1 MVSQTVIL
9 NQWQEWEC
17 AFFSIL
23 WALMRIKQIDHTK
36 IIEEA
41 RPDFNKMMT
50 IKMAWKW
57 FIKHWYI
64 KDIVPY
70 RYNPLLLPQ
79 IPLIARIYRVD
90 WKNTNKTPFKLVIGE
105 KNANAHYVCITDK
118 WTCVNS
124 WWENWWDKGYFYF
137 DPVQIS
143 AFSFIHRIIL

>member
-1 MVSQTVIL
+1 MTKIL
-9 NQWQEWEC
+9 NQWREWEC
-17 AFFSIL
+17 AFFAVL
-23 WALMRIKQIDHTK
+23 ACLMRMKEIDVDK

-50 IKMAWKW
+50 IKMVANWMKKKW
-57 FIKHWYI
+57 YV

-70 RYNPLLLPQ
+70 RYNPVLLPN

-90 WKNTNKTPFKLVIGE
+90 WINTNKEPYKLVIGE
-105 KNANAHYVCITDK
+105 KNTNAHYVCITDK

-124 WWENWWDKGYFYF
+124 WWESWWDNGYFYF
-137 DPVQIS
+137 DKSQLP

>member
-9 NQWQEWEC
+9 NQKAEKEC
-17 AFFSIL
+17 AFFAIL
-23 WALMRIKQIDHTK
+23 WALMRMKNVDHEK

-57 FIKHWYI
+57 FKKKWYI

-70 RYNPLLLPQ
+70 RYNSLTLPQ

-90 WKNTNKTPFKLVIGE
+90 WKNTNKPPFRLVIGE
-105 KNANAHYVCITDK
+105 KNANAHYVCISDK
-118 WTCVNS
+118 YMCVNS
-124 WWENWWDKGYFYF
+124 WWEEWWDKWYFHI
-137 DPVQIS
+137 DPSQIS
-143 AFSFIHRIIL
+143 TFSFIHRIIL